1 MLRTWDVL
9 KLTQKKTLQ
18 CVHPDQQ
25 PRNLKKKLLF
35 SYKHHIALWIALLAC
50 GVRAMLTRACRFAM
64 ENTTYMQENKT
75 IITKRLLKNTFTT
88 LVSFPWSQSC
98 LED

>member
-1 MLRTWDVL
+1 
-9 KLTQKKTLQ
+9 
-18 CVHPDQQ
+18 
-25 PRNLKKKLLF
+25 
-35 SYKHHIALWIALLAC
+35 
-50 GVRAMLTRACRFAM
+50 MLTRACRFAM